1 MTASVQVSS
10 AKARTIDTVLE
21 GNAASH
27 DEKAAHPCWR
37 PIPIAADKVSS
48 ILASVS
54 PILDDQVLYRR
65 LAVRADLAKFK
76 ASIGST
82 DVLGG
87 EYLIDDDS
95 ATQTSIEPRPTIT

>member
-1 MTASVQVSS
+1 MSLKGMSFL
-10 AKARTIDTVLE
+10 TIRRRRIHAGDQSPGQPTRSRVLYL
-21 GNAASH
+21 
-27 DEKAAHPCWR
+27 
-37 PIPIAADKVSS
+37 
-48 ILASVS
+48 LASVS